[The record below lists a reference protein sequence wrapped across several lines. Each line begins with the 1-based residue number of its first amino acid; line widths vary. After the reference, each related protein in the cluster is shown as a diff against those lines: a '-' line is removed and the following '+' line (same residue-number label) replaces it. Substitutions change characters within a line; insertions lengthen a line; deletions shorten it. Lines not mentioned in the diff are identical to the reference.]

1 MDNKLKKSVLQEVYN
16 YLKEKGYKDFKA
28 KLLSIENPIKIVEKQ
43 SGNTYEPD
51 MTATL
56 DNSSYIFEI
65 EMGENIKIDKEKFIK
80 KCKAFQNYAETKN
93 GKFSLI
99 IPIEQFDKI
108 MTEINKNNLENIGI
122 LQLQIS

>member
-1 MDNKLKKSVLQEVYN
+1 MDKKLKKSVLEEVYN
-16 YLKEKGYKDFKA
+16 YLKGKGYKDFKA

-65 EMGENIKIDKEKFIK
+65 EMGENISIDKEKFIK

-93 GKFSLI
+93 GKLSLI